1 MFELKSSPS
10 TSQDIDS
17 QCCKS
22 AIFLKVIN
30 KGVSV
35 LGVISSVSSAV
46 PMTTGGR
53 SVDVTVGDPLVLTV
67 NITDFNLPLTE
78 VTWEGVGGVTLT
90 NTTPRVTIVTSDL
103 QVDPASSTLTLDMV
117 VSLMDQGQYRA
128 TAINPAGNT
137 STTFDVTVLGTQ
149 AIATS

>member
-1 MFELKSSPS
+1 
-10 TSQDIDS
+10 
-17 QCCKS
+17 
-22 AIFLKVIN
+22 
-30 KGVSV
+30 
-35 LGVISSVSSAV
+35 
-46 PMTTGGR
+46 MTTGGR
-53 SVDVTVGDPLVLTV
+53 YVDVTVGGSLVLTV
-67 NITDFNLPLTE
+67 NITDFNLRLTE
-78 VTWEGVGGVTLT
+78 VTWEVVGGVTLT

-103 QVDPASSTLTLDMV
+103 QVDPASSTLTLV

>member
-1 MFELKSSPS
+1 
-10 TSQDIDS
+10 
-17 QCCKS
+17 
-22 AIFLKVIN
+22 
-30 KGVSV
+30 
-35 LGVISSVSSAV
+35 
-46 PMTTGGR
+46 MTTGGR

-78 VTWEGVGGVTLT
+78 VTWEVVGGVTLT

-149 AIATS
+149 RIATSYRSCCLYKLVVRHIHTYPIAAYSQ